1 MVCTGSIFFNPV
13 DWPEDQSSIIL
24 ALKCTQALASL
35 VARHFWFKGSPIVI
49 SGIQSAH
56 RGHSIYGAVGPIANL
71 MWVLIPRYT
80 LEQIWKHYSFIT
92 LFLDR
97 VGRKKPL
104 LFGATVFV
112 VLYAILAAIVATNP
126 PLPDGVQGTVNVAAQ
141 RWLFL
146 HSRFVVMSSRSLSSA
161 GVAMIFMLSIFFSF
175 SFGPV
180 SWVLAS
186 EVFPTSTRSIGTSV
200 ATCSNWVCH
209 SEWIRYLKA

>member
-1 MVCTGSIFFNPV
+1 MQV
-13 DWPEDQSSIIL
+13 
-24 ALKCTQALASL
+24 LASL

-49 SGIQSAH
+49 SDIQFAH
-56 RGHSIYGAVGPIANL
+56 RGHSIYGAVGPIANF
-71 MWVLIPRYT
+71 MWVLMHHDT
-80 LEQIWKHYSFIT
+80 LEKIWIHYSFIT

-141 RWLFL
+141 RWLSL
-146 HSRFVVMSSRSLSSA
+146 HWKFIVMSSPSLSSA

-209 SEWIRYLKA
+209 SELVECLKA